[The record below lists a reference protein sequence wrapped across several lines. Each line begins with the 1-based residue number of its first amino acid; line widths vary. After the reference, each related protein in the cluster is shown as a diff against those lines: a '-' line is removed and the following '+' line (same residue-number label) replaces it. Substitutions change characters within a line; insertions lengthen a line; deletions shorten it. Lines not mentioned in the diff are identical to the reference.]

1 MINYTTRPKVYN
13 LEDSILSTISW
24 TLNIPSAHLNPYTHL
39 RDDLLLDQVDVLLLI
54 ATLESKLNLFLSEEE
69 AAEIEMI
76 GDFKRYFTRYAA

>member
-24 TLNIPSAHLNPYTHL
+24 TLNIPSNRLNPYTHL

-54 ATLESKLNLFLSEEE
+54 ATLESKLNLFLSDEE